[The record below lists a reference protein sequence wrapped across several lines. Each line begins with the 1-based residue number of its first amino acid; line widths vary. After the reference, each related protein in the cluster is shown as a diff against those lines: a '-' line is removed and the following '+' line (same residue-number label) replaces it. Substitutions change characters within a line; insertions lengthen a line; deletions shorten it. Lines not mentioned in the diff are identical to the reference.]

1 MKVIPAVDIR
11 GGKVVRLIQGNIG
24 LETIYSHSPLEE
36 AQRWASYGIDMLH
49 IVDLD
54 GAIEGRLVN
63 FDIVKEIVKK
73 IKAKVELGGGIRDE
87 DTIKMVLDGGIDK
100 VVIGT
105 KALDEKFLE
114 KIEKKFRDNVVVGID
129 AKEGMVRT
137 KGWLFN
143 TRIRA
148 VKLAKEMEFL
158 GVRTINYTDISRD
171 GTLEGPNIASLTELM
186 KATKVDIIASGGVSC
201 IKDVE
206 RLKALEKDG
215 LKGMIIGKA
224 LYEKTV
230 DLREAIEICRA

>member
-1 MKVIPAVDIR
+1 
-11 GGKVVRLIQGNIG
+11 

-54 GAIEGRLVN
+54 GAIEGKLVN
-63 FDIVKEIVKK
+63 FEIIKEIARK
-73 IKAKVELGGGIRDE
+73 IKVKVELGGGIRDE

-105 KALDEKFLE
+105 KALDERFLE
-114 KIEKKFRDNVVVGID
+114 KIEKKFRDNIVVGID
-129 AKEGMVRT
+129 AKEGLVQT

-143 TRIRA
+143 TRVRA
-148 VKLAKEMEFL
+148 VKLAKEMESI
-158 GVRTINYTDISRD
+158 GVKTINYTDISRD
-171 GTLEGPNIASLTELM
+171 GTLEGPNITSLTELM
-186 KATKVDIIASGGVSC
+186 KATKVDIIASGGVSN

-206 RLKALEKDG
+206 MLKALEKDG
-215 LKGMIIGKA
+215 LKGLIIGKA

-230 DLREAIEICRA
+230 DLREVIEICRA